1 MQHNI
6 GMQHPA
12 LRIWDG
18 AATYPRDVTRFNYF
32 GFTAEVTGELAA
44 DAVFQIRAHDASEAD
59 PCVPGPARNVKEVPL
74 CDRNI
79 TADTD
84 AQVTIPAGTPVG
96 QFCTFAI
103 PCRPGKFVSIAAVS
117 GDTADV
123 FINLNLSGPQF

>member
-18 AATYPRDVTRFNYF
+18 AQTYPRDITRFNYF
-32 GFTAEVTGELAA
+32 GFTAEVIAPLAA
-44 DAVFQIRAHDASEAD
+44 DAVFQIRAHNPSEGD
-59 PCVPGPARNVKEVPL
+59 PCVAGAPFNVKEVPL
-74 CDRNI
+74 CDKNI
-79 TADTD
+79 DADTD

-103 PCRPGKFVSIAAVS
+103 PCRPAKFVSIAAVS